1 MCIQGFT
8 HNYKLPPEVVMLKN
22 CKDIFKL
29 LIVIMNP
36 GDQTKRLNLDF
47 IA

>member
-1 MCIQGFT
+1 MCVQRLT
-8 HNYKLPPEVVMLKN
+8 HNYKLPPEVVMLNKR
-22 CKDIFKL
+22 KDIL

-36 GDQTKRLNLDF
+36 GDQTKTLNLDF